1 MGAGIAQVA
10 AGAGHDVLLS
20 DTDIV
25 RAEAGKAGIAKALAR
40 LVAREKMGRADAD
53 APLARITPVADHA
66 AFGPAELV
74 IEAATEREE
83 VKRAIFASVGQH
95 LSDTA
100 ILATNTSSIPITRLA
115 QASPEDRKS
124 TRLNSSHSC
133 ASRMPSS
140 A

>member
-20 DTDIV
+20 DIDIV

-74 IEAATEREE
+74 IEAAPERGEL
-83 VKRAIFASVGQH
+83 KGAIFATAGQH
-95 LSDTA
+95 LSHTA
-100 ILATNTSSIPITRLA
+100 I
-115 QASPEDRKS
+115 DRK
-124 TRLNSSHSC
+124 TGVEGKRLSE
-133 ASRMPSS
+133 RVD
-140 A
+140 

>member
-20 DTDIV
+20 DIDIV

-66 AFGPAELV
+66 AFGPAALV
-74 IEAATEREE
+74 IEAATERED

-100 ILATNTSSIPITRLA
+100 NLATTTHPLPTPRPAPATPDPAPLIRHP
-115 QASPEDRKS
+115 
-124 TRLNSSHSC
+124 
-133 ASRMPSS
+133 
-140 A
+140 

>member
-20 DTDIV
+20 DIDIV

-74 IEAATEREE
+74 IEAATEGEE
-83 VKRAIFASVGQH
+83 VKRPIFASVGQ
-95 LSDTA
+95 
-100 ILATNTSSIPITRLA
+100 
-115 QASPEDRKS
+115 QDRKS
-124 TRLNSSHSC
+124 TRLNSSH
-133 ASRMPSS
+133 
-140 A
+140 